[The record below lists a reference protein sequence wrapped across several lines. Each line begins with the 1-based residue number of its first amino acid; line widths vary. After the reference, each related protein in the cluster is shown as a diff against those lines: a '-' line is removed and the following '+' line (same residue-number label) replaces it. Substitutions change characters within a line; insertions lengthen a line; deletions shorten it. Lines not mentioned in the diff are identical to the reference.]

1 MILIY
6 NAILFVLTLIGGS
19 VPLWYKN
26 WSERSM
32 KYLLAFSGAFLLS
45 ITFLHL
51 IPESIEEIG
60 PIAGMLLLF
69 GFFIQ
74 QFFQKFTHGVEHGHA
89 HIEHSEHKHVTVWP
103 ILIGLSVHAFGEG
116 LPLGITYSDEGVL
129 PSLFLAI
136 ALHKLPEAM
145 LIMSLFY
152 HEYKKKNTILVLVL
166 FSLITPFASLL
177 AYYLGHEFTF
187 VATLIHWMIPV
198 IAGAFIHI
206 STTIFFESGTKIH
219 EMTFKKWMV
228 ILTGIGIALL
238 SLLVEH

>member
-6 NAILFVLTLIGGS
+6 NAILFLLTLIGGS
-19 VPLWYKN
+19 IPLWYKE

-51 IPESIEEIG
+51 VPESMEELGSTSGIL
-60 PIAGMLLLF
+60 ILF

-74 QFFQKFTHGVEHGHA
+74 QFVQKFTHGVEHGHA
-89 HIEHSEHKHVTVWP
+89 HIENQEHNHTAVWP
-103 ILIGLSVHAFGEG
+103 ILIGLSIHAFGEG
-116 LPLGITYSDEGVL
+116 LPLGITYADKGVL

-152 HEYKKKNTILVLVL
+152 HQYKKNKTIIVLIL

-177 AYYLGHEFTF
+177 AYFLGHEF
-187 VATLIHWMIPV
+187 AIIGIIIHWLIPV

-206 STTIFFESGTKIH
+206 ATTIFFESGTKVH
-219 EMTFKKWMV
+219 EMTLKKWLAV
-228 ILTGIGIALL
+228 VFGVGLGFL
-238 SLLVEH
+238 SLLVGH